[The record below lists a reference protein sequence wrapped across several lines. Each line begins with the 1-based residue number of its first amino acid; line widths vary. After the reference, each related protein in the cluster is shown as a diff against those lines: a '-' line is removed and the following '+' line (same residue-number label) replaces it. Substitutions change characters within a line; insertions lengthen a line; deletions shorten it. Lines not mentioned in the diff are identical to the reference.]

1 LSVIAAN
8 SLVRPTAGSGGFF
21 SSFALFL
28 ISSDLVFFFV
38 CPAAVLDGPGVA
50 SVSDEAQA
58 LIDNMV
64 AIEVGRRHDIEA
76 VARCPWLLDEDTMA
90 SLRSTVFK
98 DAPIF

>member
-1 LSVIAAN
+1 M
-8 SLVRPTAGSGGFF
+8 
-21 SSFALFL
+21 
-28 ISSDLVFFFV
+28 
-38 CPAAVLDGPGVA
+38 LDGPGVA
-50 SVSDEAQA
+50 SVSDEAHA